1 MGIIGKVV
9 GGTIGFALLGPL
21 GAIAGAAFG
30 HAFDKNDER
39 YLESGTGAGG
49 RPSVTAGEQAQFM
62 FFVAAFSMLAKLAK
76 ADGRVSQAEIDSIEK
91 FMLYDLNLDP
101 QGRQVAMNVFRTA
114 IQSPETFENFARQFH
129 GQFKGQPQMLDLMV
143 DILLRVSLA
152 DGVMGPAEE
161 QMVLT
166 AVRIFNFSDDR
177 YRQIKSRHI
186 KDVDKYYA
194 ILGCSP
200 EDLDDRIKQQYRKRV
215 REYHPDTIAAKGL
228 PGEFTKFASEKFRE
242 IQDAYEKIKSERGI
256 K

>member
-30 HAFDKNDER
+30 HAFDKSDER
-39 YLESGTGAGG
+39 YLEGGSAGG
-49 RPSVTAGEQAQFM
+49 PGVSAGEQAQFM

-76 ADGRVSQAEIDSIEK
+76 ADGRVSKEEIDSIEK

-101 QGRQVAMNVFRTA
+101 QGRQVAMNIFQTA
-114 IQSPETFENFARQFH
+114 VQSPETFENFTLQFY
-129 GQFKGQPQMLDLMV
+129 GQFSGQPQMLDLMV
-143 DILLRVSLA
+143 DIMLRVSLA
-152 DGVMGPAEE
+152 DGNMSPGEE
-161 QMVLT
+161 KLIMS
-166 AVRIFNFSDDR
+166 AVRIFNFSEVH
-177 YRQIKSRHI
+177 YHQIRSRHI

-200 EDLDDRIKQQYRKRV
+200 GDPDDQIKKQYRQRV
-215 REYHPDTIAAKGL
+215 GEYHPDKIASKGL
-228 PGEFTKFASEKFRE
+228 PDEFNKFAAEKFRG
-242 IQDAYEKIKSERGI
+242 IQEAYETIKKERGI

>member
-30 HAFDKNDER
+30 HAFDKSDDR
-39 YLESGTGAGG
+39 YLEEGTGAGP
-49 RPSVTAGEQAQFM
+49 RPGVSAGEQAQFM

-76 ADGRVSQAEIDSIEK
+76 ADGRVSKEEIDSIEK

-101 QGRQVAMNVFRTA
+101 QGRQVAMNVFHAA
-114 IQSPETFENFARQFH
+114 IQSQETFDSFARQFY
-129 GQFKGQPQMLDLMV
+129 GQFSGQPQLLDLMI
-143 DILLRVSLA
+143 DIMLRVSLA
-152 DGVMGPAEE
+152 DGAMSPGEE
-161 QMVLT
+161 KLIQS
-166 AVRIFNFSDDR
+166 AVHIFNFTEDR
-177 YRQIKSRHI
+177 YRQIRSRHI

-200 EDLDDRIKQQYRKRV
+200 ADPDSEIKKQYRKRV
-215 REYHPDTIAAKGL
+215 AEYHPDKIASKGL
-228 PGEFTKFASEKFRE
+228 PEEFTKFANEKFRE
-242 IQDAYEKIKSERGI
+242 IQEAYEKIKQERGI